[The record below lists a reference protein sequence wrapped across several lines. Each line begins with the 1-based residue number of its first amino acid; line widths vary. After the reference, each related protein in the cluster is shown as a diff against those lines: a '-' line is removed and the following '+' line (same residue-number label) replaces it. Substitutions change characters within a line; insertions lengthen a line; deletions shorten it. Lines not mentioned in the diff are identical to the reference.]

1 MRPRGGSEYEE
12 EDPSDLFAKGPSK
25 RSMISWCV
33 HGEEEPLDRGA
44 AAGASSDCV
53 GSVQAEGTG
62 NGESL
67 RTSRIRNSTEVSVVL
82 WHTERIQIHLTEG
95 STRSWESFTSWS
107 SWGFLL
113 TKCPRVMYGEWSF
126 LRKPGTHKNA
136 VLQEPDGAS
145 IPCLAW
151 DSR

>member
-1 MRPRGGSEYEE
+1 M
-12 EDPSDLFAKGPSK
+12 
-25 RSMISWCV
+25 

-82 WHTERIQIHLTEG
+82 HTERIQIHLTEG
-95 STRSWESFTSWS
+95 STPESRLPHEVHGVFCSPS
-107 SWGFLL
+107 GF
-113 TKCPRVMYGEWSF
+113 E
-126 LRKPGTHKNA
+126 
-136 VLQEPDGAS
+136 
-145 IPCLAW
+145 
-151 DSR
+151 